1 MKWIGK
7 DMDTYSQAAEYI
19 DTAVIPLI
27 PAAPGKK
34 MKDAVKMAEFTE
46 YLAEYV
52 EQQYT
57 GRVFL
62 LPPFTYLLTEPLA
75 DRMERL
81 LTWQQAFSK
90 EGFEHFL
97 YLTADM
103 DWRTADTKGNGELVW
118 VPSFPLKGMDGR
130 DKLQSIEQQAQQ
142 IIPIMTDKWTSSG
155 RDDSQN

>member
-7 DMDTYSQAAEYI
+7 DMDTYRQAAEYI

-34 MKDAVKMAEFTE
+34 MKDAVTMAEFTD

-62 LPPFTYLLTEPLA
+62 LPPFTYLMSEPVA
-75 DRMERL
+75 DRTERL
-81 LTWQQAFSK
+81 LGWQEAFSK
-90 EGFEHFL
+90 EGFAHFL

-103 DWRTADTKGNGELVW
+103 EWRAADTQGKGEMVW

-130 DKLQSIEQQAQQ
+130 DKLKSIEQQAQQ
-142 IIPIMTDKWTSSG
+142 IIPIMTDKWASAG
-155 RDDSQN
+155 RNNS